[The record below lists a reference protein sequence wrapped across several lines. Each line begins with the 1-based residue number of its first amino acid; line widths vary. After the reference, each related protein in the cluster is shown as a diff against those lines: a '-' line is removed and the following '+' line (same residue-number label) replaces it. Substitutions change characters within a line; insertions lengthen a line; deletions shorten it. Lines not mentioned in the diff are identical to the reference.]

1 MAIFKWQEF
10 FRSAALLLFQK
21 QCIEGLTTLLTSTRS
36 LSFMN
41 FLMFSKIWVA
51 DKIFATITKFE
62 ILDPWEPML
71 CAEPYRQEAH
81 TAHTHILLGKYMEL
95 YKIKLQFNINKI
107 YFPKYSDSIVFSIS
121 VKTGWH
127 NSLAIS
133 KILGNIYSIHIW
145 GLDAGM
151 YFSEVCVDIK
161 QNSRVTSQFVKVMTS
176 KSHFHFSFLLYK
188 RSLWK
193 QVFWYGLCL
202 IRGLEGILDC
212 ARHHFFL

>member
-10 FRSAALLLFQK
+10 SRSAALLLFQK
-21 QCIEGLTTLLTSTRS
+21 QCIEGLITLLTSTRS
-36 LSFMN
+36 LSSMN
-41 FLMFSKIWVA
+41 FLMVSNTWVA

-62 ILDPWEPML
+62 ILDPWDPML

-81 TAHTHILLGKYMEL
+81 KHILLGKYMEL

-107 YFPKYSDSIVFSIS
+107 YFLKYSDSIVFSIS

-151 YFSEVCVDIK
+151 YFSEGCVDIK
-161 QNSRVTSQFVKVMTS
+161 QSSRVTSQ
-176 KSHFHFSFLLYK
+176 LLK
-188 RSLWK
+188 L
-193 QVFWYGLCL
+193 
-202 IRGLEGILDC
+202 
-212 ARHHFFL
+212 